1 MNQENSTLVNFT
13 TLIRFLRDNLSPE
26 EGEISIERHEAGYSN
41 ETFFVSWGE
50 KCWVLRRPPSGDLLP
65 TAHDMLREY
74 RVLSALSAFDVRT
87 PQPMIA
93 CEDQAVL
100 GVPFYLME
108 RVDGL
113 VIRET
118 LPEVYNSQEERKR
131 LGEELIDALAELHA
145 VKWQG
150 TDLEGIGR
158 PQGYLER
165 QLKRWTQQC
174 ELTLP
179 HTRPLSGL
187 KEIGGWLQERLP
199 PAGEPTVVHGDYKVD
214 NVMFSAHNPARL
226 VSIFD
231 WEMATLG
238 DPLTDL
244 GWLLSF
250 WGPTGDE
257 QDEKDEE
264 DKADFIDT
272 NAMTQLPGFL
282 TREEMAARYE
292 QRTGR
297 TMEHFPF
304 YRCLAVWKYAVILEG
319 LYRLYLEGSA
329 ANPKTAEF
337 EWKVPQLMRRAQRIM
352 AEAG

>member
-1 MNQENSTLVNFT
+1 MAQEDSSLINLPK
-13 TLIRFLRDNLSPE
+13 LIRFLRDRISLT
-26 EGEISIERHEAGYSN
+26 EGDIRIERHEAGYSN
-41 ETFFVSWGE
+41 ETFFISWGD
-50 KCWVLRRPPSGDLLP
+50 KRWVLRRPPSGDLLP

-87 PQPMIA
+87 PRPVIA
-93 CEDQAVL
+93 CEDRDVL
-100 GVPFYLME
+100 GVPFYLMQ
-108 RVDGL
+108 RVDGI

-118 LPEVYNSQEERKR
+118 LPEVFEAREERQR

-145 VKWQG
+145 VHWQG

-165 QLKRWTQQC
+165 QLGRWTKQY
-174 ELTLP
+174 ELTVP
-179 HTRPLSGL
+179 HTRPLPGL
-187 KEIGGWLQERLP
+187 EAVGDWLHQRLP
-199 PAGEPTVVHGDYKVD
+199 PASEATVVHGDYKVD
-214 NVMFSAHNPARL
+214 NVMFRASTPTRL
-226 VSIFD
+226 VAIFD

-238 DPLTDL
+238 DPLSDL

-257 QDEKDEE
+257 RDTPDL
-264 DKADFIDT
+264 IDS

-282 TREEMAARYE
+282 SREEMAARYAE
-292 QRTGR
+292 RTGR

-304 YRCLAVWKYAVILEG
+304 YRCLAVWKYAIILEG
-319 LYRLYLEGSA
+319 LYRHSLEGTA
-329 ANPKTAEF
+329 ANPKAAEF
-337 EWKVPQLMRRAQRIM
+337 AWKVPQLVQRAQRIM

>member
-1 MNQENSTLVNFT
+1 MIQENRTLINLPH
-13 TLIRFLRDNLSPE
+13 LIRFLCDSLSLT
-26 EGEISIERHEAGYSN
+26 EGDINIERHEAGYSN
-41 ETFFVSWGE
+41 ETFFVSWGD
-50 KCWVLRRPPSGDLLP
+50 KRWVLRRPPSGTLLP

-74 RVLSALSAFDVRT
+74 RVLSALSAYNVRT
-87 PQPMIA
+87 PQPVIA
-93 CEDQAVL
+93 CEDHHVL
-100 GVPFYLME
+100 GVPFYLMQ
-108 RVDGL
+108 RVDGI

-118 LPEVYNSQEERKR
+118 LPEVFDARQDRQR

-145 VKWQG
+145 VQWQG
-150 TDLEGIGR
+150 TDLEGLGR

-165 QLKRWTQQC
+165 QLKRWTKQC
-174 ELTLP
+174 ELTVP
-179 HTRPLSGL
+179 HTRPLPGL
-187 KEIGGWLQERLP
+187 KEVGDWLQQRLP
-199 PAGEPTVVHGDYKVD
+199 PMSEATVVHGDYKVD
-214 NVMFSAHNPARL
+214 NVMFSASPPAR
-226 VSIFD
+226 VVAIFD

-257 QDEKDEE
+257 HDT
-264 DKADFIDT
+264 ADLIDS

-282 TREEMAARYE
+282 SREEMAARYA

-297 TMEHFPF
+297 TMEYFPF

-319 LYRLYLEGSA
+319 LYRQYLEGTA
-329 ANPKTAEF
+329 ANPKAAEF
-337 EWKVPQLMRRAQRIM
+337 AWKVPQLVQRAQRIM